1 MSRDFIPGLR
11 DKTSRDSSAR
21 PRDVPGPRSCLVP
34 GRLVPMPS
42 LECGNC
48 TLAVRQ
54 AGDCGGFHTTV
65 IDG

>member
-1 MSRDFIPGLR
+1 MLR
-11 DKTSRDSSAR
+11 VDLGTR
-21 PRDVPGPRSCLVP
+21 RDVPGLYPGTTRQDVP